1 VCQSRL
7 CCFSSYKLESSCR
20 ASVGDEECEL
30 YSLCEQLINK
40 NGGEMKNFIELDLQE
55 FDNGTPDMSTSDQ
68 MIEKDIYD
76 AVSLESLHYLCIFF

>member
-1 VCQSRL
+1 MCQSRL

-40 NGGEMKNFIELDLQE
+40 KGGEVKDFIELDLQE
-55 FDNGTPDMSTSDQ
+55 FDNGTPAISTPQ
-68 MIEKDIYD
+68 EIEKAVYD